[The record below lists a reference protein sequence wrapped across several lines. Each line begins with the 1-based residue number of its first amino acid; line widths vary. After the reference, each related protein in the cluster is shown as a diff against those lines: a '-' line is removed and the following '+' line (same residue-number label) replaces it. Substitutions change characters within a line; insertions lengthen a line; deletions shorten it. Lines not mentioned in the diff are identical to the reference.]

1 MRPWVLRREIQLWLA
16 LLRTR
21 HPPRHALPKPL
32 YISLTS
38 HPPRYKYL
46 RQCLLSLLV
55 QDVRPDGLL
64 LWIEAADLA
73 ALPSGV
79 RVLQR
84 LGLRIMPCENGLR
97 SYKKLIPALELY
109 PDAYIATA
117 DDDQIYPHD
126 WLSGL
131 VAVAAPG
138 VIAYHRAHRVRLEA
152 DGTPAAYAS
161 WEREIGD
168 QRPGDIVVPTGV
180 AGILYPPG
188 AFDPR
193 VTERELF
200 QTLAPTCDDL
210 WLRWMAELNGSRYR
224 RAQSEGVRADLPTS
238 TVAHLWAINSMGP
251 MGNDLAVKALTT
263 RFGPLRGQPLQPLQ
277 SGCEKPLT
285 KS

>member
-16 LLRTR
+16 LPGIR
-21 HPPRHALPKPL
+21 HYPRHALPSPL

-46 RQCLLSLLV
+46 RQCLLSLFV

-64 LWIEAADLA
+64 LWLEAADLA
-73 ALPSGV
+73 ALPPGV
-79 RVLQR
+79 RALQR

-117 DDDQIYPHD
+117 DDDQIYPRD
-126 WLSGL
+126 WLSSL
-131 VAVAAPG
+131 AAASG
-138 VIAYHRAHRVRLEA
+138 SVVIAYHRAHRMRFEA
-152 DGTPAAYAS
+152 DGMPATYAS

-168 QRPGDIVVPTGV
+168 QRPDDIVVPTGV

-193 VTERELF
+193 VTDRELF

-224 RAQSEGVRADLPTS
+224 RAQSAGLRADLPTS

-263 RFGPLRGQPLQPLQ
+263 RFGPLRA
-277 SGCEKPLT
+277 
-285 KS
+285 